1 MNAIKKVESNVG
13 GFPGLVR
20 EADAEHR
27 ITTWSDPDTGARLVI
42 GGCSP
47 EMADAMLVRGFAS
60 KIRRGDER

>member
-1 MNAIKKVESNVG
+1 
-13 GFPGLVR
+13 VR